1 LAATYIQWLKVDWV
15 IGLPTTMATDPAGM
29 TSGFGLVVVCFV
41 AVVLVLVRVLF
52 ALAPFVL
59 VDDALPHPAARS
71 ATRAPTTIPTARR
84 LHPLTVKPG

>member
-1 LAATYIQWLKVDWV
+1 
-15 IGLPTTMATDPAGM
+15 MATDPAGM

-41 AVVLVLVRVLF
+41 AVVLVRVLF

-59 VDDALPHPAARS
+59 VDDALPHPTARS
-71 ATRAPTTIPTARR
+71 ATRAPTTVPTARR

>member
-1 LAATYIQWLKVDWV
+1 
-15 IGLPTTMATDPAGM
+15 MATDPAGM

-41 AVVLVLVRVLF
+41 AVVLVLVLVRVLF

-59 VDDALPHPAARS
+59 VDDALPHPTARS
-71 ATRAPTTIPTARR
+71 ATRAPTTVPTARR